1 MEQIYISGRITGL
14 PLEVARQRFAECE
27 ARLRERYPEAI
38 IYNPMRF
45 CTYEL
50 GKKWQDYMHQCLS
63 MLEMCDSLILLP
75 NWRESHGAQVEYHYA
90 HGLKIPVYHYA
101 ELLKPIAEAK

>member
-1 MEQIYISGRITGL
+1 MENIYISGRITGL

-27 ARLRERYPEAI
+27 ARLRERYPEAF

-45 CTYEL
+45 CTYDPC
-50 GKKWQDYMHQCLS
+50 KKWQDYMHKCLS
-63 MLEMCDSLILLP
+63 VLEMCDTLVLLP
-75 NWRESHGAQVEYHYA
+75 NWRISHVAQVEYHYA

-101 ELLKPIAEAK
+101 ELLQTDSSKK